1 MVAAVFGATIFLGAF
16 LLFQVQ
22 LVIGKYILPWY
33 GGVPMVWT
41 LCMVCFQ
48 LLLLGGYAYAHAL
61 AQLPESRQRRIHL
74 SVMLLALAVLV
85 LLVWRW
91 GIPLLPSSSWKPSG
105 DALPAWHIIQVV
117 AVAVGFPFFV
127 ISTTSPLLQ
136 SWFAQRFP
144 GASPYRLYALSN
156 LGSLLALLTYPTVFE
171 VWLPLRTQAWLW
183 AALFV
188 LFAAGVAVCARS
200 VRRGSR
206 IVEPGAAPATTP
218 IGTGDWT
225 LWLALAA
232 VPSALLL
239 ATTNYV
245 SQEIAVVP
253 FLWIVPL
260 AIYLLSFVLCFEGE
274 RWYVR
279 PVWATLLALGITLS
293 AFVLERGVSAH
304 ILLQIGIAAFTLLAA
319 CMVCHG
325 ELARLKPAA
334 QQLTSFYLATTVGGV
349 VGGAF
354 VSIVAPLVFP
364 GTWEYPLGMW
374 MAAILA
380 LECFRRDPR
389 SPLYVSVAWPMAVA
403 GGAAVA
409 VVAYVFRYSV
419 PKFPEISDAW
429 LFGTPPVLAVAGI
442 AAGFVSWRRPT
453 GPPSPRWTGLTIV
466 VVTVA
471 VVGVGLALARQAG
484 TAVSDAREHSR
495 SFHGIVHV
503 EEDDIGFDS
512 HVMKLRHGR
521 IVHGIQ
527 YMADEKRREPT
538 SYYGRDTGVGLAIDH
553 HPRRRDGMRVGVVG
567 LGTGTLAAY
576 GGPKDVYRF
585 YELNPDVVRLAGPDG
600 RAFTYLKESAAQIEV
615 ALGDARLSLEREA
628 PQRFDVLAIDAFS
641 SDSVPMHLI
650 TRQAVEVY
658 LKHLA
663 PDGVLALHVSNRY
676 LNLNPVVRGI
686 ARAYGLSHVF
696 VSTTEGVMTWRTT
709 WALLSRNTDLLALPA
724 IALAVDEE
732 PKDAPAVLW
741 TDDYSNLLR
750 LVKR

>member
-1 MVAAVFGATIFLGAF
+1 VTTVFGATIFLGAF

-41 LCMVCFQ
+41 ICMVCFQ

-61 AQLPESRQRRIHL
+61 AQQPPPRQRAIHL
-74 SVMLLALAVLV
+74 AVTGLALAFMTFLIA
-85 LLVWRW
+85 RW
-91 GIPLLPSSSWKPSG
+91 GIPLLPASSWKPAG
-105 DALPAWHIIQVV
+105 DALPTWHIVQVV

-136 SWFAQRFP
+136 AWFAQRYR

-156 LGSLLALLTYPTVFE
+156 LGSLLALITYPMVFE
-171 VWLPLRTQAWLW
+171 VWLSLRMQAWLW
-183 AALFV
+183 AGMFV
-188 LFAAGVAVCARS
+188 VFAAGVATCARS
-200 VRRGSR
+200 VRRGVVAHPSELSTSA
-206 IVEPGAAPATTP
+206 VPATA
-218 IGTGDWT
+218 GDWT

-279 PVWATLLALGITLS
+279 RVWATMLALGITLS

-334 QQLTSFYLATTVGGV
+334 ERLTSFYLATTVGGV

-380 LECFRRDPR
+380 LECFRRDAE
-389 SPLYVSVAWPMAVA
+389 SPLYSSVAWPIAVS
-403 GGAAVA
+403 GGAAIA
-409 VVAYVFRYSV
+409 IVVYVFRYSV
-419 PKFPEISDAW
+419 PKFPEISDPW
-429 LFGTPPVLAVAGI
+429 LFGTPPVLAVAGLATPLI
-442 AAGFVSWRRPT
+442 SWRRPA
-453 GPPSPRWTGLTIV
+453 GAPSPRWTGLTIV

-471 VVGVGLALARQAG
+471 VIGVGLALARQAG
-484 TAVSDAREHSR
+484 TAVSDAKEHSR

-503 EEDDIGFDS
+503 EEEDAGFDS

-521 IVHGIQ
+521 IIHGVQ
-527 YMADEKRREPT
+527 YMTDEKRREPA
-538 SYYGRDTGVGLAIDH
+538 SYYGRDTGAGLAIDN
-553 HPRRRDGMRVGVVG
+553 HPRRREGMRVGIVG

-576 GGPKDVYRF
+576 GGPRDTYRF

-600 RAFTYLKESAAQIEV
+600 RAFTYLKESKARIEV
-615 ALGDARLSLEREA
+615 ALGDARLSLERDA

-650 TRQAVEVY
+650 TREAVEVY

-663 PDGVLALHVSNRY
+663 PDGILALHVSNRY

-686 ARAYGLSHVF
+686 AKEFKLAFVF
-696 VSTTEGVMTWRTT
+696 ISTTEGVMTWRTT
-709 WALLSRNTDLLALPA
+709 WALLSRHADFFTQPA
-724 IALAVDEE
+724 IALSVDTEE
-732 PKDAPAVLW
+732 KDGPAVLW